1 MQMNTAKPIVA
12 IRENWAYQTCEAS
25 SQILVH
31 EGTKSYN
38 THHYRMPSW
47 QDVTITENF
56 LFEKVMHNKRICKRL
71 IEKILGIT
79 IQSIEF
85 PEAEKSIAI
94 RRDSKSVRLDVYVI

>member
-1 MQMNTAKPIVA
+1 MNTAKPIA
-12 IRENWAYQTCEAS
+12 SMHENWAYQTYEAS

-31 EGTKSYN
+31 EGTKSYS
-38 THHYRMPSW
+38 THQYRMPSW

-85 PEAEKSIAI
+85 PEAEKTISI

>member
-1 MQMNTAKPIVA
+1 MNTAKPIA
-12 IRENWAYQTCEAS
+12 SMHENWAYQTYEAS

-31 EGTKSYN
+31 EGTKRYG
-38 THHYRMPSW
+38 THQYLMPSW